1 VSMTDPADRLA
12 PAGRA
17 VAGVN
22 GVLAFTDHL
31 ERDAIVAYARRLE
44 ELGYEIML
52 LPDLFG
58 RDLFVLAGYVL
69 GHTTRL
75 RVGTGIAGIYGR
87 DPMAM
92 LHHARTLSE
101 LHDGRFLLGL
111 GVSNPMGAAL
121 RGQAWT
127 PPLARMRAYLETMR
141 ELEAKAPPARHR
153 APVHLAAHGPKML
166 ALAASHADGANTYLM
181 PPARTTEART
191 ILGPDRTLNV
201 FLPCCLCDDP
211 EQARKTARK
220 ALAPYLTIDAYPAQ
234 WRKLGFA
241 DTDFVDGGSD
251 RLIDTLV
258 ARGDAGA
265 IRARIAEHVAAGADH
280 VVVLPYNPVP
290 RDPTIFWPVLEALA
304 PGT

>member
-1 VSMTDPADRLA
+1 MPSNDR
-12 PAGRA
+12 
-17 VAGVN
+17 VDHVN

-44 ELGYEIML
+44 DLGYEIML

-69 GHTTRL
+69 ANTTRI

-92 LHHARTLSE
+92 LHHTRTLSE
-101 LHDGRFLLGL
+101 LYDGRFLLGL

-141 ELEAKAPPARHR
+141 ELEANGPPVRCDR
-153 APVHLAAHGPKML
+153 APVHIAAHGPKML

-181 PPARTTEART
+181 PPARTAEARS

-211 EQARKTARK
+211 EQARRTARR
-220 ALAPYLTIDAYPAQ
+220 ALAPYLTIAAYPAQ
-234 WRKLGFA
+234 WRQLGFA
-241 DTDFVDGGSD
+241 DADFENGGSD
-251 RLIDTLV
+251 RLVDTLV
-258 ARGDAGA
+258 ARGDAAA

-290 RDPTIFWPVLEALA
+290 RGPAVFWPVLEALA
-304 PGT
+304 PGA

>member
-1 VSMTDPADRLA
+1 VSTQDR
-12 PAGRA
+12 
-17 VAGVN
+17 VN

-44 ELGYEIML
+44 DLGYETML

-69 GHTTRL
+69 GHTARL

-101 LHDGRFLLGL
+101 LYDGRFLLGL
-111 GVSNPMGAAL
+111 GISNPMGAAL

-127 PPLARMRAYLETMR
+127 PPLARMRAYLDTMR
-141 ELEAKAPPARHR
+141 ELEARSPPARHR
-153 APVHLAAHGPKML
+153 APVHIAAHGPKML
-166 ALAASHADGANTYLM
+166 GLAASHADGANTYLM
-181 PPARTTEART
+181 PPARTAEARS
-191 ILGPDRTLNV
+191 ILGPERVLSV
-201 FLPCCLCDDP
+201 FLPCCLCEDP
-211 EQARKTARK
+211 AQARKTARK
-220 ALAPYLTIDAYPAQ
+220 TLAPYLTIDAYPAQ

-241 DTDFVDGGSD
+241 DADFQSGGSD
-251 RLIDTLV
+251 RLIDALV
-258 ARGDAGA
+258 AHGDAAA
-265 IRARIAEHVAAGADH
+265 IRARIAEHLAAGADH

-290 RDPTIFWPVLEALA
+290 RGPAVFWPVLEALA
-304 PGT
+304 PRA